1 MTVQE
6 LVEILSN
13 YRQDAEVHF
22 SYGAGDHWRTTVAPA
37 VCQIHDGAVQYSD
50 YHRMDTLVDEDELH
64 EEEGDY
70 NLPVRRVVIIG

>member
-6 LVEILSN
+6 LIEQLG
-13 YRQDAEVHF
+13 YMDKDASVHL

-37 VCQIHDGAVQYSD
+37 VCSLHTGAVQYSD

-70 NLPVRRVVIIG
+70 NQPVRRVVIIG

>member
-6 LVEILSN
+6 LVEILGN

-37 VCQIHDGAVQYSD
+37 VSSIAQGVVQYSD
-50 YHRMDTLVDEDELH
+50 YHRMDTLVDEDDMH

-70 NLPVRRVVIIG
+70 NLPVRRVVVIG

>member
-6 LVEILSN
+6 LIEILGN
-13 YRQDAEVHF
+13 YQQDAEVHY

-37 VCQIHDGAVQYSD
+37 VCQIHDGTVQYSD
-50 YHRMDTLVDEDELH
+50 YHRMDTLVDEDELR

-70 NLPVRRVVIIG
+70 MPAVRRVVVIG

>member
-6 LVEILSN
+6 LIEQLSN
-13 YRQDAEVHF
+13 CCPTAEVHL

-50 YHRMDTLVDEDELH
+50 YHRMDTLVDEDDMR

-70 NLPVRRVVIIG
+70 NLPVRRVVVIG